1 MKKFLLVFLLFLCG
15 CAPTK
20 ITLRSDPP
28 GAIISG
34 DGFDGTFIQREP
46 VSRILPRSSWT
57 DAFKNGG
64 CMNMRAGKATW
75 SDGSLL
81 DVPTISICNTS
92 NNVYIFRKP
101 IATVTTPPAYQSR
114 PSGGMGIDEAK
125 RACLDLGFKAG
136 TQEYGNCVLK
146 VSK

>member
-1 MKKFLLVFLLFLCG
+1 MNKVLLLAIVFLCG

-34 DGFDGTFIQREP
+34 DGTDGGFIQREP
-46 VSRILPRSSWT
+46 VNRVLARSQWT
-57 DAFKNGG
+57 DSFKNGG

-81 DVPTISICNTS
+81 DVPTISICNKS
-92 NNVYIFRKP
+92 ENVYVYRKP
-101 IATVTTPPAYQSR
+101 VAAVIQPQTYQSR
-114 PSGGMGIDEAK
+114 SSNGMGIDEAK